1 MQLSCK
7 GLLASVADMTG
18 QETPSS
24 SSIPFVN
31 YARKEGEGTGLRW
44 SEERNEANHKFGHRL
59 IDYVTSRALRKGER
73 LKLNKFH
80 FQAQAKV
87 KLNKKAKICKTQ
99 NW

>member
-59 IDYVTSRALRKGER
+59 IDYVTSRAHRKGER
-73 LKLNKFH
+73 LKIKQVSFSSSSKSEVE
-80 FQAQAKV
+80 QEG
-87 KLNKKAKICKTQ
+87 
-99 NW
+99 